1 MTPAKWLLVTVL
13 VVAAASLVGC
23 STKGCSTGVPGQT
36 GGTSSGS
43 SSGSTTTTGTCTL
56 PPGGTSGGNAY
67 AYAVDEIGS
76 VDSYVL
82 NASSGTFASTG
93 VAGPTIAQNAGGV
106 GMVVAQG
113 KYLYAVLQI
122 VQQIYGYSID
132 SSGNLTALS
141 GFPISLSAIGGIPAN
156 NYPQQTVITNRQ
168 GTLLFISSATNEQI
182 AVFQIGSSGGLTQA
196 AGSPFTFSGV
206 QPQNLAMDGLGRFLY
221 ATQSSSNHAGA
232 AVVAFSVGTG
242 TNAGVLTKVGTYTAP
257 VFEMAGDPSGSFMI
271 GISGQTASY
280 GFTDDDNLYV
290 YAINQTTGALTVP
303 GTKYATTN
311 APYNIAMQPTTTNG
325 EYVYSFSLNDAG
337 TSANAVEGY
346 QLDPTTGVLTAVLG
360 SPFTTLQVTPWGQF
374 DPSGSYLFY
383 YFGTAPANLG
393 VFSVGTNGALSQTVT
408 PVPLVSTGYWAV
420 ADAP

>member
-1 MTPAKWLLVTVL
+1 
-13 VVAAASLVGC
+13 
-23 STKGCSTGVPGQT
+23 
-36 GGTSSGS
+36 
-43 SSGSTTTTGTCTL
+43 
-56 PPGGTSGGNAY
+56 
-67 AYAVDEIGS
+67 

-82 NASSGTFASTG
+82 NASVGTFASTG
-93 VAGPTIAQNAGGV
+93 VVGPAIPQNSGGV

-132 SSGNLTALS
+132 SSGNLTLLN

-156 NYPQQTVITNRQ
+156 NYTQQTVITNPQ
-168 GTLLFISSATNEQI
+168 GTLLFISSATDEQI
-182 AVFQIGSSGGLTQA
+182 AVFQIGSGGGLTQVS
-196 AGSPFTFSGV
+196 GSPFTFSGF

-221 ATQSSSNHAGA
+221 ATQNSSNHAGT

-242 TNAGVLTKVGTYTAP
+242 TNAGVLTQVGTYTAP
-257 VFEMAGDPSGSFMI
+257 IFELAGNPSGSFMI
-271 GISGQTASY
+271 GISGETASF

-290 YAINQTTGALTVP
+290 YSINQTTGALTVP

-311 APYNIAMQPTTTNG
+311 APYNIAMRPTTTNG

-346 QLDPTTGVLTAVLG
+346 QLDATTGVLSAVSG
-360 SPFTTLQVTPWGQF
+360 SPFTTLQSAPWGQF
-374 DPSGSYLFY
+374 DQSGNDLFY
-383 YFGTAPANLG
+383 YFGTAPAKLG
-393 VFSVGTNGALSQTVT
+393 VFSVGTNGALTQTVT
-408 PVPLVSTGYWAV
+408 PVSLVTTGYWAV